1 MKKHIAVLTVSVLCL
16 SLAATSW
23 AETSSPPVTAINNFT
38 INVSDPARSLNWYQ
52 GLFGLPIVA
61 RKGDTVVM
69 RIGDGPQFMAING
82 TASQKP
88 GYSHYGLSVDNFNA
102 DSFLGSLR
110 ELGFTKSDTPGPMQV
125 SVRSRGSDLGGAS
138 EGTAEVFFGDPDGLV
153 VQVQDSTYC
162 GGAGAL
168 GNVCDKKPEPA
179 PSKGLLRV
187 REINHVSSVVS
198 DGQRSVG
205 LYRKVFT
212 MPIDTYQGATPVLR
226 VGSGNAGLVLID
238 GTALKVPAGI
248 DHACLIVDDFDIDRL
263 LKVLTDYGLK
273 SIGETFRATGPLQV
287 YTTKRMPDRGG
298 DPDGTFEFYFTDPDG
313 IVIQIHDA
321 RYCGGTGHLGDKCG
335 TPEHPIGR
343 TQ

>member
-1 MKKHIAVLTVSVLCL
+1 MKKHIAVLIVSVLFL

-23 AETSSPPVTAINNFT
+23 AETSSTPVTAINNFT

-61 RKGDTVVM
+61 RQGNTVVM

-138 EGTAEVFFGDPDGLV
+138 EGTAEVFIGDSDGLV
-153 VQVQDSTYC
+153 VQVQDSSYC

-168 GNVCDKKPEPA
+168 GNVCNKKPA
-179 PSKGLLRV
+179 PSKGLLRT
-187 REINHVSSVVS
+187 REINHVTIMVS

-205 LYRKVFT
+205 FYHKVFT
-212 MPIDTYQGATPVLR
+212 MPIGTYQGVTPVLS
-226 VGSGNAGLVLID
+226 VGSGNAGVVLFD

-263 LKVLTDYGLK
+263 VKVLTDYGLEPL
-273 SIGETFRATGPLQV
+273 GETFRATGPLQV
-287 YTTKRMPDRGG
+287 YVTKRLPDRGG
-298 DPDGTFEFYFTDPDG
+298 DPNGTFELYFTDPDG
-313 IVIQIHDA
+313 IVVQLQDA
-321 RYCGGTGHLGDKCG
+321 RYCGGSGYLGDKCG